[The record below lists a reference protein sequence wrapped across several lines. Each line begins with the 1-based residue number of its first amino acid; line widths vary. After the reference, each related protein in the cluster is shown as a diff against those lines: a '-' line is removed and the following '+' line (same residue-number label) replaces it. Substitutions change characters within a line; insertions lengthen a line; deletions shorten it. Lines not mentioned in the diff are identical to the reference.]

1 MNFGPPF
8 TLRKASLEDVDAI
21 YNLLQYFAER
31 KLLLPKTKD
40 QLFHQIRSFRVIYSA
55 NQLVGSAQ
63 LDIFTSELAEVKSLA
78 VHEDFHCHGLGR
90 LLVEDCE
97 KEAMTMKVKNI
108 FALTYQVKFF
118 EKLNYRLV
126 DIQSLPEKVFKECVV
141 CPFYGACNENAL
153 LKNL

>member
-1 MNFGPPF
+1 MSLNAF
-8 TLRKASLEDVDAI
+8 TLRKASVDDVDSI
-21 YNLLQYFAER
+21 YALLQYFAEK

-40 QLFHQIRSFRVIYSA
+40 QLFHQIRSFRVI
-55 NQLVGSAQ
+55 QLAEDIIGSAQ

-78 VHEDFHCHGLGR
+78 VHDNFHGHGLGR
-90 LLVEDCE
+90 ILVEDCE
-97 KEAMTMKVKNI
+97 KEAISMRIKNI